1 VERGVGLA
9 VERVLGR
16 VGIESQVDTGI
27 VEHLHT
33 LVVVLGIVDCV
44 DTDRVDA
51 EVLEVINIALQ
62 ALEVEKRV
70 LCVRST
76 T

>member
-1 VERGVGLA
+1 
-9 VERVLGR
+9 
-16 VGIESQVDTGI
+16 
-27 VEHLHT
+27 
-33 LVVVLGIVDCV
+33 VVLGVVDCV